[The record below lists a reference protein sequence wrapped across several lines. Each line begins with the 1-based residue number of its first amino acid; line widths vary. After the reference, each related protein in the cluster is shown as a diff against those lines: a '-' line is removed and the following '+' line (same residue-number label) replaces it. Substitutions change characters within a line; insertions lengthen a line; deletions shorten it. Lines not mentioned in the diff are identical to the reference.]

1 MPPLEKADDATQRLI
16 DMVIFDRF
24 FDKILK
30 IEGGYSDNPQD
41 SGGKTKY
48 GVTES
53 VARNYGYK
61 GDMRNFSIEAAKEVY
76 KRLYWSPL
84 RLDDV
89 AALDEDVAL
98 KLGDIAVNMG
108 PVQAAKFFQRALN
121 LFNRRG
127 EKYPELVVDG
137 MIGKASIAALKAFM
151 GQRGAQGALVLY
163 RVLNCMQGACYIALA
178 EHRDKDEEF
187 IYGWILNRVA

>member
-16 DMVIFDRF
+16 NMVVFDSF
-24 FDKILK
+24 FKKILK
-30 IEGGYSDNPQD
+30 TEGGYVDNPYD

-48 GVTES
+48 GITENI
-53 VARNYGYK
+53 ARNYGYT
-61 GDMRNFSIEAAKEVY
+61 GDMRNFPIEAAKEVY
-76 KRLYWSPL
+76 KRLYWNPL
-84 RLDDV
+84 RLDDI
-89 AALDEDVAL
+89 AGFDEDVAL

-127 EKYPELVVDG
+127 EKYTELVVDG
-137 MIGKASIAALKAFM
+137 IIGKASLTALKAFIE
-151 GQRGAQGALVLY
+151 QRGPQGGLVLY

-187 IYGWILNRVA
+187 IYGWILNRVE

>member
-1 MPPLEKADDATQRLI
+1 
-16 DMVIFDRF
+16 MVVFDHF

-30 IEGGYSDNPQD
+30 IEGGYSDNPHD

-48 GVTES
+48 GITES
-53 VARNYGYK
+53 VARNYGYQ
-61 GDMRNFSIEAAKEVY
+61 GDMRRFSIEAAKEVY
-76 KRLYWSPL
+76 KRLYWDPL
-84 RLDDV
+84 RLDDI
-89 AALDEDVAL
+89 AKFDEDVAL

-108 PVQAAKFFQRALN
+108 PVQAAKFLQRALN

-127 EKYPELVVDG
+127 EKYPELVMDG
-137 MIGKASIAALKAFM
+137 VIGKASLLALKSFM
-151 GQRGAQGALVLY
+151 AERGEQGGMVLY

-178 EHRDKDEEF
+178 EHREKDEEF